1 MEGVAQPIGQVLL
14 LLFPFSCLQWCQ
26 SASDCPS
33 VRDGCMGIRSSSGS
47 FESNTL
53 FSMTAFHRIRVGLQ
67 DSSVSEST
75 HHWGSDGRFWEG
87 TAGYCFSQEDCFVF
101 PDGACSHIHDWL
113 VPLRA
118 RLVLLVT
125 FRRIREVGD
134 IGFSKPM
141 QNDHSCFCSFII
153 LIL

>member
-1 MEGVAQPIGQVLL
+1 
-14 LLFPFSCLQWCQ
+14 
-26 SASDCPS
+26 
-33 VRDGCMGIRSSSGS
+33 MGIGSSSGS

-53 FSMTAFHRIRVGLQ
+53 FLMTAFHCIRVGLQ

-87 TAGYCFSQEDCFVF
+87 TAEYCSSQEDCFVF
-101 PDGACSHIHDWL
+101 PDGACSHILVHDWL
-113 VPLRA
+113 VPLWA

-134 IGFSKPM
+134 ERDGTDCEVLAEEVS
-141 QNDHSCFCSFII
+141 
-153 LIL
+153 